1 MQLSQRYKK
10 PTIVA
15 RLNPQGY
22 IRGSARGLNASELTS
37 FKDFLNS
44 TGLFEYTAGHD
55 NAFGISIANRDL
67 DKFHEVANE
76 RLTAYNFG
84 EEYYEANFERRA
96 SEADLDDLIRDL
108 AQYKFVWSQ
117 QNTEPMIY
125 VRDFFIKSSDVQI
138 MGKNN
143 TVKIVKNGIAY
154 MKFFAKN
161 LIEELNQHESI
172 KLELVGKANLNEW
185 NGMTTPQIF
194 IENYEIKEDNLLD
207 F

>member
-1 MQLSQRYKK
+1 MQLSAKYKK
-10 PTIVA
+10 PTVVA
-15 RLNPQGY
+15 RLNNEGY

-96 SEADLDDLIRDL
+96 SETDLDELIRDL
-108 AQYKFVWSQ
+108 AGYKFVWSQ
-117 QNTEPMIY
+117 
-125 VRDFFIKSSDVQI
+125 FGSIKSL
-138 MGKNN
+138 
-143 TVKIVKNGIAY
+143 
-154 MKFFAKN
+154 FC
-161 LIEELNQHESI
+161 
-172 KLELVGKANLNEW
+172 
-185 NGMTTPQIF
+185 
-194 IENYEIKEDNLLD
+194 
-207 F
+207 